1 MSNRDRAIIAQTSAK
16 VAGELCHGKGM
27 AGLNEYLACSEMIF
41 NDIIDKA
48 GEVGAATPPAAVA
61 PAVQGIPAPPV
72 MAAAAPPAAQVQAA
86 FPGAAIVAAP
96 GGDVM
101 APAAMPFPA
110 PAAARPA
117 GRARKK
123 MQLDGNGFVTDD
135 KQAAWNVAFLCAGEK
150 TDDGKLVVF
159 DNKFKK
165 TKGAANIAAGLP
177 AKHDGGYEPT
187 ASDFVISDVGAL
199 KYGLGAKRISLWLSD
214 APTNIQA
221 GDGSILPFNVADMH
235 ARCGG

>member
-16 VAGELCHGKGM
+16 VAGELCHGKGVE
-27 AGLNEYLACSEMIF
+27 GLNEYLACSEMVF
-41 NDIIDKA
+41 NDILEHA
-48 GEVGAATPPAAVA
+48 GEVGDATPPAAVA

-110 PAAARPA
+110 PAAAKPA
-117 GRARKK
+117 AGARKK
-123 MQLDGNGFVTDD
+123 MQLDSNGFVTDGR
-135 KQAAWNVAFLCAGEK
+135 QAAWNVAFLCAGQK
-150 TDDGKLVVF
+150 TDDGKVVVF
-159 DNKFKK
+159 DNKRKK
-165 TKGAANIAAGLP
+165 ESGEWKANAADFNIS
-177 AKHDGGYEPT
+177 E
-187 ASDFVISDVGAL
+187 VGATL
-199 KYGLGAKRISLWLSD
+199 YGLGAKRIGLWLSD

>member
-16 VAGELCHGKGM
+16 VAGELCHGKGV
-27 AGLNEYLACSEMIF
+27 AGLNEYLACSEMVF
-41 NDIIDKA
+41 NDILEHA
-48 GEVGAATPPAAVA
+48 GEVGDATPPAAVA

-101 APAAMPFPA
+101 APAAMTFPA
-110 PAAARPA
+110 PAAAKPA
-117 GRARKK
+117 AGARKK
-123 MQLDGNGFVTDD
+123 MQLDSNGFVTDGR
-135 KQAAWNVAFLCAGEK
+135 QAAWNVAFLCAGQK
-150 TDDGKLVVF
+150 TDDGKVVVF
-159 DNKFKK
+159 DNKRKK
-165 TKGAANIAAGLP
+165 ESGEWKANAADFNIS
-177 AKHDGGYEPT
+177 E
-187 ASDFVISDVGAL
+187 VGATL
-199 KYGLGAKRISLWLSD
+199 YGLGAKRIGLWLSD

>member
-1 MSNRDRAIIAQTSAK
+1 MNDKDRSIIAQVSAK
-16 VAGELCHGKGM
+16 VAGSICMGKGRD
-27 AGLNEYLACSEMIF
+27 GIIDYLACAETVF
-41 NDIIDKA
+41 NDIIDRS
-48 GEVGAATPPAAVA
+48 GGGAATPPAAVA

-135 KQAAWNVAFLCAGEK
+135 KQAAWNIAFLCAGQK

-165 TKGAANIAAGLP
+165 DKGAANIAAGLD
-177 AKHDGGYEPT
+177 ANHDGGYKPT
-187 ASDFVISDVGAL
+187 AADFNISEVGAAM
-199 KYGLGAKRISLWLSD
+199 YGLGQKRIPLWLD
-214 APTNIQA
+214 QAPTHIQA
-221 GDGSILPFNVADMH
+221 GDGSIVPFNAADMH

>member
-110 PAAARPA
+110 PAAAKPA
-117 GRARKK
+117 AGARKK
-123 MQLDGNGFVTDD
+123 MQLDSNGFVTDGR
-135 KQAAWNVAFLCAGEK
+135 QAAWNVAFLCAGQK
-150 TDDGKLVVF
+150 TDDGKVVVF
-159 DNKFKK
+159 DNKRKK
-165 TKGAANIAAGLP
+165 ESGEWKANAADFNIS
-177 AKHDGGYEPT
+177 E
-187 ASDFVISDVGAL
+187 VGATL
-199 KYGLGAKRISLWLSD
+199 YGLGAKRIGLWLSD

>member
-61 PAVQGIPAPPV
+61 PAVQGIPAPPA

-101 APAAMPFPA
+101 APAAMTFPA
-110 PAAARPA
+110 PAAAKPA
-117 GRARKK
+117 AGARKK
-123 MQLDGNGFVTDD
+123 MQLDSNGFVTDGR
-135 KQAAWNVAFLCAGEK
+135 QAAWNVAFLCAGQK
-150 TDDGKLVVF
+150 TDDGKVVVF
-159 DNKFKK
+159 DNKRKK
-165 TKGAANIAAGLP
+165 ESGEWKANAADFNIS
-177 AKHDGGYEPT
+177 E
-187 ASDFVISDVGAL
+187 VGATL
-199 KYGLGAKRISLWLSD
+199 YGLGAKRIGLWLSD

>member
-48 GEVGAATPPAAVA
+48 GEVGAATPPAAAA

-101 APAAMPFPA
+101 APAAMTFPA

-117 GRARKK
+117 AGARKK
-123 MQLDGNGFVTDD
+123 MQLDSNGFVTDGR
-135 KQAAWNVAFLCAGEK
+135 QAAWNVAFLCAGQK
-150 TDDGKLVVF
+150 TDDGKVVVF
-159 DNKFKK
+159 DNKRKK
-165 TKGAANIAAGLP
+165 ESGEWKANAADFNIS
-177 AKHDGGYEPT
+177 E
-187 ASDFVISDVGAL
+187 VGATL
-199 KYGLGAKRISLWLSD
+199 YGLGAKRIGLWLSD

>member
-48 GEVGAATPPAAVA
+48 GEVGAATPPAAAA

-101 APAAMPFPA
+101 APAAMTFPA
-110 PAAARPA
+110 PAAAKPA
-117 GRARKK
+117 AGARKK
-123 MQLDGNGFVTDD
+123 MQLDSNGFVTDGR
-135 KQAAWNVAFLCAGEK
+135 QAAWNVAFLCAGQK
-150 TDDGKLVVF
+150 TDDGKVVVF
-159 DNKFKK
+159 DNKRKK
-165 TKGAANIAAGLP
+165 ESGEWKANAADFNIS
-177 AKHDGGYEPT
+177 E
-187 ASDFVISDVGAL
+187 VGATL
-199 KYGLGAKRISLWLSD
+199 YGLGAKRIGLWLSD